1 MAADINIVIGAQDTA
16 TAVINKTAANADQQ
30 LKRIQTNAR
39 SGKASIDLFGTLAK
53 SLGATGLGAYSSEVA
68 QVTDKLNGLASA
80 GAGVKIG
87 LAGIAAV
94 AGFKIGT
101 EIGNWVFETE
111 KFKAMLQEANVELT
125 KAGDLAARIA
135 STKLS
140 IETEKIELIQDPAEQ
155 DKAFRARYTAL
166 SREAEQQARIVE
178 QIKERQAAEV
188 TWAQSWLG
196 QHEEVKAAN
205 AAEVA
210 AAEKIIATIEAE
222 QAKIEQK
229 LSSGAREL
237 EQIREKN
244 ALQKQAESN
253 LAALE
258 KELELLRAKDD
269 LEKAGIEAK
278 QRANGDPAI
287 QARIEQLLREK
298 QQIEANQA
306 AEKEAEAQ
314 RKKDADQAI
323 RDAERIATEKK
334 REDER
339 IAKAFANVQPGT
351 QATESRLLTRGP
363 AEKGIDKIA
372 KHTEETAKVLKD
384 RLPLS
389 TSPSAK
395 TQTELVV
402 VT

>member
-1 MAADINIVIGAQDTA
+1 MADDIKIVIGGEDTA
-16 TAVINKTAANADQQ
+16 TAGINKTAANADQQ
-30 LKRIQTNAR
+30 LKRIQTNAK
-39 SGKASIDLFGTLAK
+39 SGKGSIDLFGTLAR
-53 SLGATGLGAYSSEVA
+53 SLGATGLGAYSAEVA
-68 QVTDKLNGLASA
+68 QVTEKLNGLASA
-80 GAGVKIG
+80 GVGVKAG
-87 LAGIAAV
+87 LAGVAAV
-94 AGFKIGT
+94 AGFKVGT

-111 KFKAMLQEANVELT
+111 RFKEMLQDATAELT

-155 DKAFRARYTAL
+155 DAAFRARYTAL
-166 SREAEQQARIVE
+166 SREAEQQAKIVE

-269 LEKAGIEAK
+269 LEKASIEAR
-278 QRANGDPAI
+278 QRAAGDPAI

-306 AEKEAEAQ
+306 AEKDAAAE
-314 RKKDADQAI
+314 RKKEADQAI
-323 RDAERIATEKK
+323 RHAERIATEKK

-339 IAKAFANVQPGT
+339 IAQAFANVQPGT

-384 RLPLS
+384 RLPMS
-389 TSPSAK
+389 TSSSAK